1 MGRPTD
7 ATVGDTTVRS
17 RHGRDEMRQ
26 IRGPYGR
33 ESAMT
38 RRIAAND
45 NETIVE
51 DNDTEGHRLA
61 ANDNETVVDD
71 DDTEGHRIAA
81 NDNETIAKA

>member
-7 ATVGDTTVRS
+7 ATVGDTTVGS
-17 RHGRDEMRQ
+17 RDGRHEMRQ
-26 IRGPYGR
+26 IRSLYGR

-45 NETIVE
+45 NETIVD

-61 ANDNETVVDD
+61 
-71 DDTEGHRIAA
+71 G
-81 NDNETIAKA
+81 NDNETIVRE